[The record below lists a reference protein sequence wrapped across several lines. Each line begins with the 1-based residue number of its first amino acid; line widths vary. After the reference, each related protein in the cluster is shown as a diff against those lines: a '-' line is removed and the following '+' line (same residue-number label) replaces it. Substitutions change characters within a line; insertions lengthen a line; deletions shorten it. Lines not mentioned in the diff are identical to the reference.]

1 MNSGIETNK
10 VSPLTSTSLSYR
22 YMLATR
28 LLAYKPR
35 CASHYY
41 RSSSFVFFAA
51 LAIISHTRP
60 LIHFA
65 SFAAV
70 VSELRANSSGMS
82 EASSDDS
89 GQDRRR
95 RRVRAREEPAAIE
108 LPAPP
113 EVTTSPEDLRSTLQ
127 ARVTRPET
135 VPCTTPTEPWRDE
148 EPEDLD
154 EDVTHLTTATNNRR
168 RPDNVER
175 AVRRVKQC
183 IHGRRYRPRTIWE
196 FPTKT
201 KFLTSVRIYLER
213 RNLRENDEAG
223 YASQWY
229 ACGDIAAQLLAEA
242 FIINNCLREL
252 AREQA
257 GSYLASSLQ
266 AGIVSAQDL
275 LSKLRSET
283 KNHNTKSSATTAPE
297 LNNRKEKL
305 ILLAD
310 KLWELKDCINSII
323 Y

>member
-1 MNSGIETNK
+1 
-10 VSPLTSTSLSYR
+10 
-22 YMLATR
+22 
-28 LLAYKPR
+28 
-35 CASHYY
+35 
-41 RSSSFVFFAA
+41 
-51 LAIISHTRP
+51 
-60 LIHFA
+60 
-65 SFAAV
+65 
-70 VSELRANSSGMS
+70 MS
-82 EASSDDS
+82 ETSSESS

-95 RRVRAREEPAAIE
+95 RRVRAREEPAATE
-108 LPAPP
+108 TPAPP
-113 EVTTSPEDLRSTLQ
+113 EVTPAPEDLRSTLQ
-127 ARVTRPET
+127 ARVGRPEN
-135 VPCTTPTEPWRDE
+135 VPELWHDE
-148 EPEDLD
+148 APEDLE
-154 EDVTHLTTATNNRR
+154 EDVTHLTSATNTRR

-183 IHGRRYRPRTIWE
+183 IRGRRYRPRTIWE

-223 YASQWY
+223 YACQWY

-242 FIINNCLREL
+242 FIVNNCLREL

-305 ILLAD
+305 IVLAD